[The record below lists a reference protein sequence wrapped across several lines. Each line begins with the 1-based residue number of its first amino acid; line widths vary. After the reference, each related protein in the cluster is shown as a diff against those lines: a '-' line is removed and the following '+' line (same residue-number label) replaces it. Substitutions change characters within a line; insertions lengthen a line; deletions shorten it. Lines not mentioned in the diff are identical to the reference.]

1 MAYGTDKERIEAWPL
16 KGTADKLKAKA
27 KRLKWKSY
35 SAYVASVLEEAAKV
49 KRVNPEEGS

>member
-1 MAYGTDKERIEAWPL
+1 M